1 MAEELTVTTECVD
14 DIPLLI
20 TWMERMG
27 VITLTNE
34 HFPAH
39 GNWQG
44 LDLGCV
50 LVGWLAHILSEADH
64 RLNQVQEWAA
74 GRIET
79 LSGCLG
85 VAVRALDFSDDRLAS
100 VLDALSEDAGWAAFE
115 ASLNRRTLRVYDLRP
130 ERIRLDSTTA
140 SGYWQVSEDGLFQL
154 GHSKDH
160 RPDLPQLKVM
170 VAALDPL
177 GMPVATQV
185 VAGNQADD
193 PLYIPAI
200 EQVRAGL
207 ERCSLLYVGD
217 VKMMALAT
225 RAHLQAGQDNYLG
238 PLSALQVPP
247 EELERALQAVWNGEQ
262 PLLNVERPNREGQI
276 EKIAEGYAVQT
287 TQTAVVNGQEV
298 RWNERRLFIRSLLQA
313 EAAATALRKRL
324 ERAEE
329 ALQALNERKQG
340 KRRLTDE
347 AALREA
353 IAAILKH
360 HQVEGLLTVHITE
373 QVQTRQLRKYGN
385 RAAAT
390 RQERTFS
397 VCVQRN
403 EAAMA
408 QAVRL
413 LGWRVY
419 ATNAPQDRLSLEQ
432 AVLAYRAEYLVER
445 NFGRLKGK
453 PLSLTPMYLQDDQR
467 ATGLTRLLS
476 IGLRVLTLI
485 EHVARKKLQQT
496 GEKLS
501 GLYAG
506 NPKRATERPTT
517 EALLRAFEG
526 IFLSFV
532 QVDGRSYR
540 HITPLSEL
548 QRKILDLLDIPA
560 SIYSSLAVNSVNP
573 P

>member
-44 LDLGCV
+44 LDLGRV

-64 RLNQVQEWAA
+64 RLNQVEEWAA

-100 VLDALSEDAGWAAFE
+100 VLDALSEDEEWAAFE

-160 RPDLPQLKVM
+160 RPELPQLKVM

-207 ERCSLLYVGD
+207 ERRGLLYVGD

-225 RAHLQAGQDNYLG
+225 RAHLQVGQDNSLG

-247 EELERALQAVWNGEQ
+247 EELARALQAVWNGEQ
-262 PLLNVERPNREGQI
+262 ALLSVERPNSEGQI
-276 EKIAEGYAVQT
+276 EKIAEGYEVQA

-324 ERAEE
+324 EHAEE

-340 KRRLTDE
+340 KRRFPDE

-353 IAAILKH
+353 IAAVLKR

-385 RAAAT
+385 RAAAP
-390 RQERTFS
+390 RLERTFLVS
-397 VCVQRN
+397 VQRN
-403 EAAMA
+403 EAAIA

-526 IFLSFV
+526 IVLSFV
-532 QVDGRSYR
+532 QIDGRSYR

-548 QRKILDLLDIPA
+548 QRKILDLLDIPV

>member
-20 TWMERMG
+20 PWMERMG

-44 LDLGCV
+44 LDLGRV
-50 LVGWLAHILSEADH
+50 LVGWLAHMLAEADH
-64 RLNQVQEWAA
+64 RLNQVEEWAA

-100 VLDALSEDAGWAAFE
+100 VLDALSEDEEWAAFE

-140 SGYWQVSEDGLFQL
+140 SGYWQVSEDGLFQP

-160 RPDLPQLKVM
+160 RPELPQLKVM

-193 PLYIPAI
+193 PLSIPAM

-207 ERCSLLYVGD
+207 ERRGLLDVGN
-217 VKMMALAT
+217 VKMMALTT
-225 RAHLQAGQDNYLG
+225 RAHLQVGQDTDLG
-238 PLSALQVPP
+238 PLSALQGPP
-247 EELERALQAVWNGEQ
+247 EALARALQAVWNGEQ
-262 PLLNVERPNREGQI
+262 ALLSVERPNSEGQI
-276 EKIAEGYAVQT
+276 EQIAEGYEVQA

-324 ERAEE
+324 AHAEE

-340 KRRLTDE
+340 KRRLPDE

-353 IAAILKH
+353 IAAVLTR

-390 RQERTFS
+390 RLERT
-397 VCVQRN
+397 VLVAVQRN
-403 EAAMA
+403 EAAIA

-413 LGWRVY
+413 LGWRVS

-445 NFGRLKGK
+445 HFGRLKGK
-453 PLSLTPMYLQDDQR
+453 PLALTPMYLQDDQR

-485 EHVARKKLQQT
+485 EHVARKKLQPT

-526 IFLSFV
+526 MFLSFV
-532 QVDGRSYR
+532 QIDGRSYR

-548 QRKILDLLDIPA
+548 QRKILDLLDIPV

>member
-207 ERCSLLYVGD
+207 ERRGLLYVGD

-276 EKIAEGYAVQT
+276 EKIAEGYEVQT
-287 TQTAVVNGQEV
+287 TQTAIVNGQEV

>member
-44 LDLGCV
+44 LDLGRV

-64 RLNQVQEWAA
+64 RLNQVEEWAA

-100 VLDALSEDAGWAAFE
+100 VLDALSEDEEWAAFE

-160 RPDLPQLKVM
+160 RPELPQLKVM

-207 ERCSLLYVGD
+207 ERRGLLYVGD

-225 RAHLQAGQDNYLG
+225 RAHLQVGQDNSLG

-247 EELERALQAVWNGEQ
+247 EELARALQAVWNGEQ
-262 PLLNVERPNREGQI
+262 ALLSVERPNSEGQI
-276 EKIAEGYAVQT
+276 EKIAEGYEVQA

-324 ERAEE
+324 EHAAE

-340 KRRLTDE
+340 KRRLPDE

-353 IAAILKH
+353 IAAVLKR

-390 RQERTFS
+390 RLERTFL
-397 VCVQRN
+397 VAVQRN
-403 EAAMA
+403 EAAIA

-532 QVDGRSYR
+532 QIDGRSYR

-548 QRKILDLLDIPA
+548 QRKILDLLDIPV

>member
-44 LDLGCV
+44 LDLGRV

-64 RLNQVQEWAA
+64 RLNQVEEWAA

-100 VLDALSEDAGWAAFE
+100 VLDALSEDEEWAAFE

-160 RPDLPQLKVM
+160 RPELPQLKVM

-207 ERCSLLYVGD
+207 ERRGLLYVGD

-225 RAHLQAGQDNYLG
+225 RAHLQVGQDNSLG

-247 EELERALQAVWNGEQ
+247 EELARALQAVWNGEQ
-262 PLLNVERPNREGQI
+262 ALLSVERPNSEGQI
-276 EKIAEGYAVQT
+276 EKIAEGYEVQA

-324 ERAEE
+324 EHAEE

-340 KRRLTDE
+340 KRRFPDE

-353 IAAILKH
+353 IAAVLKR

-390 RQERTFS
+390 RLERTFLVS
-397 VCVQRN
+397 VQRN
-403 EAAMA
+403 EAAIA

-526 IFLSFV
+526 IVLSFV
-532 QVDGRSYR
+532 QIDGRSYR

-548 QRKILDLLDIPA
+548 QRKILDLLDIPV

>member
-44 LDLGCV
+44 LDLGRV

-64 RLNQVQEWAA
+64 RLNQVEEWAA

-85 VAVRALDFSDDRLAS
+85 GAVRAVDFSDDRLAS
-100 VLDALSEDAGWAAFE
+100 VLDALREDEEWAAFA
-115 ASLNRRTLRVYDLRP
+115 ASLNRRTLRVSDLRP
-130 ERIRLDSTTA
+130 ARIRLDSTTA
-140 SGYWQVSEDGLFQL
+140 SGSWQVREDGRFQL
-154 GHSKDH
+154 GHSTDH
-160 RPDLPQLKVM
+160 RPELPPLKGM

-193 PLYIPAI
+193 PLSIPAI
-200 EQVRAGL
+200 AQVRAGL
-207 ERCSLLYVGD
+207 ARRGLLDVGD
-217 VKMMALAT
+217 VKLMALAT
-225 RAHLQAGQDNYLG
+225 RAHLQVGQDNSLG
-238 PLSALQVPP
+238 PLSALQGPP
-247 EELERALQAVWNGEQ
+247 AELARAVQAVWNGEQ
-262 PLLNVERPNREGQI
+262 ALLSVERPKSEGQI
-276 EKIAEGYAVQT
+276 ENIAEGYEVQAP
-287 TQTAVVNGQEV
+287 QTAVVTGQEV
-298 RWNERRLFIRSLLQA
+298 RWNERRRFIRSVLPA

-324 ERAEE
+324 EHAEE

-340 KRRLTDE
+340 KRRLPDE

-353 IAAILKH
+353 MAAVRKR

-373 QVQTRQLRKYGN
+373 QVQTRQRRKYGN

-390 RQERTFS
+390 RLERTFLVS
-397 VCVQRN
+397 VQRN
-403 EAAMA
+403 EAAIA

-413 LGWRVY
+413 LGWRVD
-419 ATNAPQDRLSLEQ
+419 ATNAPQDRLSLAQ

-453 PLSLTPMYLQDDQR
+453 PLALTPMYLQDDQR
-467 ATGLTRLLS
+467 ATGLTRLRS

-485 EHVARKKLQQT
+485 EHVARNKLPQT

-532 QVDGRSYR
+532 QIDGRSYR

-548 QRKILDLLDIPA
+548 QRKILDLLDIPV